1 MNFLMI
7 RDEDGHLDPVYV
19 EEFSG
24 LWYFSDETWAT
35 YYGPYTSE
43 DDARLMFRKYCDT
56 VLGSR

>member
-1 MNFLMI
+1 MI
-7 RDEDGHLDPVYV
+7 RDEDGHLDPVCV

-24 LWYFSDETWAT
+24 LWYFSDETWST

-43 DDARLMFRKYCDT
+43 DDARLMFRKYTDT